1 MRKKIKRYQQS
12 THEYVLWTIRCLLI
26 GSIIINLV
34 YIVLDLLDKDLAAN
48 SVLLMTAIER
58 NITIIFWA
66 LVTFVLTFL
75 HDYFEK
81 NKKIHIPDILES
93 IIIIFIYAGIFLSA
107 RFNLYDDVF
116 WWDVV
121 LHAASGVILGFIGFL
136 AIYKI
141 NSRHSMNI
149 SPLLVAVFAFTFAV
163 TMDVIFEIYEFLMDV
178 IFGTDMQ
185 SWNLPETTIEIGR
198 AFQGIGLRDTMSDLI
213 FDAMGALAISIIC
226 YFLYKN
232 EKKKALRLMHEV
244 FPDE

>member
-1 MRKKIKRYQQS
+1 MKIIFKRYQQS
-12 THEYVLWTIRCLLI
+12 THEYVLWAIRCLLI
-26 GSIIINLV
+26 GSIIINLI
-34 YIVLDLLDKDLAAN
+34 YIILDLLDKNLASHRA
-48 SVLLMTAIER
+48 LLMASVEN

-66 LVTFVLTFL
+66 LVTFVITFL

-116 WWDVV
+116 WWDVL
-121 LHAASGVILGFIGFL
+121 LHTASGVILGFIGFL
-136 AIYKI
+136 VIYKL

-163 TMDVIFEIYEFLMDV
+163 TADVIFEIYEFSMDV
-178 IFGTDMQ
+178 IFSTDMQ
-185 SWNLPETTIEIGR
+185 SWNLPTNTIELGKD
-198 AFQGIGLRDTMSDLI
+198 FQGIGLRDTMSDLI
-213 FDAMGALAISIIC
+213 FDTIGALSISIVC
-226 YFLYKN
+226 FFLYKN
-232 EKKKALRLMHEV
+232 EKKKSLKLMQEV

>member
-1 MRKKIKRYQQS
+1 MKIIVKRYQQS
-12 THEYVLWTIRCLLI
+12 THEYVLWAIRCLLI
-26 GSIIINLV
+26 GSIIINLI
-34 YIVLDLLDKDLAAN
+34 YIILDLLDKNLASHRA
-48 SVLLMTAIER
+48 LLMASVEN

-66 LVTFVLTFL
+66 LVTFVITFL

-116 WWDVV
+116 WWDVL
-121 LHAASGVILGFIGFL
+121 LHTASGVILGFIGFL
-136 AIYKI
+136 VIYKL

-163 TMDVIFEIYEFLMDV
+163 TADVIFEIYEFSMDV
-178 IFGTDMQ
+178 IFSTDMQ
-185 SWNLPETTIEIGR
+185 SWNLPANTIELGKD
-198 AFQGIGLRDTMSDLI
+198 FQGIGLRDTMSDLI
-213 FDAMGALAISIIC
+213 FDTIGALSISIVC
-226 YFLYKN
+226 FFLYKN
-232 EKKKALRLMHEV
+232 EKKKSLKLMQEV

>member
-1 MRKKIKRYQQS
+1 MNKKVERYAPEI
-12 THEYVLWTIRCLLI
+12 HEYVLLTIRCLLI
-26 GSIIINLV
+26 GSIIINFV
-34 YIVLDLLDKDLAAN
+34 YIILHLYDQSLATKNAQMN
-48 SVLLMTAIER
+48 AIEE

-66 LVTFVLTFL
+66 VVTFAITFL

-93 IIIIFIYAGIFLSA
+93 MIIIFIYAGIFLSA
-107 RFNLYDDVF
+107 RFDLYDDVF

-121 LHAASGVILGFIGFL
+121 LHAASGAILGFIGFL
-136 AIYKI
+136 AIYKL

-149 SPLLVAVFAFTFAV
+149 SPLFVAVFAFTFAV

-213 FDAMGALAISIIC
+213 FDTIGALLISVIC

-244 FPDE
+244 FPDQ

>member
-1 MRKKIKRYQQS
+1 MNKKAPRYKQS
-12 THEYVLWTIRCLLI
+12 THEYVLWAIRCLLI

-34 YIVLDLLDKDLAAN
+34 YIILALLDKSLGTKSDMMNA
-48 SVLLMTAIER
+48 MEK

-66 LVTFVLTFL
+66 LVTYALTFL

-81 NKKIHIPDILES
+81 IKKIHIPDILES

-121 LHAASGVILGFIGFL
+121 LHTASGVILGFIGFL

-163 TMDVIFEIYEFLMDV
+163 TMDVMFEIYEFAMDV

-185 SWNLPETTIEIGR
+185 SWNLPATTIELGR
-198 AFQGIGLRDTMSDLI
+198 SFQGIGLRDTMSDLI
-213 FDAMGALAISIIC
+213 FDTIGALSIAVIC
-226 YFLYKN
+226 FFLYKN
-232 EKKKALRLMHEV
+232 EKKKTLKLMHEV
-244 FPDE
+244 FPDK

>member
-1 MRKKIKRYQQS
+1 MRKIVQRYKQS
-12 THEYVLWTIRCLLI
+12 THEYVLWAIRCLLI
-26 GSIIINLV
+26 GSIIINLI
-34 YIVLDLLDKDLAAN
+34 YIVLDLLDKNLTSN
-48 SVLLMTAIER
+48 SASLMTSVEK

-66 LVTFVLTFL
+66 LVTFSITFL

-121 LHAASGVILGFIGFL
+121 LHTASGVILGFIGFL
-136 AIYKI
+136 VIYKL

-163 TMDVIFEIYEFLMDV
+163 TADVIFEIYEFSMDV
-178 IFGTDMQ
+178 VFGTDMQ
-185 SWNLPETTIEIGR
+185 SWNLPANTIELGKD
-198 AFQGIGLRDTMSDLI
+198 FQGIGLRDTMSDLI
-213 FDAMGALAISIIC
+213 FDAIGALSISIVC
-226 YFLYKN
+226 FFLYKN
-232 EKKKALRLMHEV
+232 EKKKSLKLMQEV

>member
-1 MRKKIKRYQQS
+1 
-12 THEYVLWTIRCLLI
+12 
-26 GSIIINLV
+26 
-34 YIVLDLLDKDLAAN
+34 
-48 SVLLMTAIER
+48 
-58 NITIIFWA
+58 
-66 LVTFVLTFL
+66 L

-121 LHAASGVILGFIGFL
+121 LHTASGVILGFIGFL
-136 AIYKI
+136 LIYKL

-185 SWNLPETTIEIGR
+185 SWNLPERTIEIGR
-198 AFQGIGLRDTMSDLI
+198 TFQGIGLRDTMSDLI
-213 FDAMGALAISIIC
+213 FDTIGALLISVIC
-226 YFLYKN
+226 YFLFKN
-232 EKKKALRLMHEV
+232 EKMKTLRLMHEV
-244 FPDE
+244 FPD

>member
-1 MRKKIKRYQQS
+1 MNKKVKRYAQE
-12 THEYVLWTIRCLLI
+12 THEYVLLAIRCLLI

-34 YIVLDLLDKDLAAN
+34 YILLDLLDKNLAAN
-48 SVLLMTAIER
+48 SALLMASIEK

-66 LVTFVLTFL
+66 IVTFAITFL

-121 LHAASGVILGFIGFL
+121 LHTASGVILGFIGFL
-136 AIYKI
+136 LIYKL

-185 SWNLPETTIEIGR
+185 SWNLPERTIEIGR
-198 AFQGIGLRDTMSDLI
+198 TFQGIGLRDTMSDLI
-213 FDAMGALAISIIC
+213 FDTIGALLISVIC

-244 FPDE
+244 FPD

>member
-1 MRKKIKRYQQS
+1 MRKIVKRYQQR

-34 YIVLDLLDKDLAAN
+34 YIILDLFDQNLAAN
-48 SVLLMTAIER
+48 SSLLMTSIEK

-66 LVTFVLTFL
+66 IVTFAITFL

-121 LHAASGVILGFIGFL
+121 LHTASGVILGFIGFL
-136 AIYKI
+136 LIYKL

-185 SWNLPETTIEIGR
+185 SWNLPERTIEIGR
-198 AFQGIGLRDTMSDLI
+198 TFQGIGLRDTMSDLI
-213 FDAMGALAISIIC
+213 FDTIGALLISVIC

>member
-1 MRKKIKRYQQS
+1 MSKIIKKYEQS
-12 THEYVLWTIRCLLI
+12 THEYVLWAIRCLLI

-34 YIVLDLLDKDLAAN
+34 YIILDLLDKSFTTKSA
-48 SVLLMTAIER
+48 LMNAMDK

-66 LVTFVLTFL
+66 IVTFALTFL

-81 NKKIHIPDILES
+81 IKKIHIPDILES

-121 LHAASGVILGFIGFL
+121 LHTASGVILGFIGFL

-141 NSRHSMNI
+141 NSKHSMNV

-163 TMDVIFEIYEFLMDV
+163 TMDVMFEIYEFTMDV

-185 SWNLPETTIEIGR
+185 SWNLPETTIELGR
-198 AFQGIGLRDTMSDLI
+198 SFQGIGLRDTMSGSYL
-213 FDAMGALAISIIC
+213 
-226 YFLYKN
+226 
-232 EKKKALRLMHEV
+232 
-244 FPDE
+244 